1 MSEENTA
8 KIDEEY
14 VDPSNLASLEE
25 ATKPQR
31 VEFPLTLPNGKKIL
45 IPLQVG
51 GFALGMEAS
60 RGERFKDNEVNDPD
74 KTRRIFIKKMN
85 ACFLEGWHI
94 VDDVARKLGSAAQLL
109 AQKKIPVSIIRNDDW
124 NGLNETAFPGVISS
138 TPEAIRDR
146 ANAIRNE
153 SLSVVSGTGNSEPGG
168 D

>member
-8 KIDEEY
+8 KIEEY
-14 VDPSNLASLEE
+14 IDPANLAALEE
-25 ATKPQR
+25 ATRPAR
-31 VEFPLTLPNGKKIL
+31 VEYPLTLPSGAKIL
-45 IPLQVG
+45 IPMQVG
-51 GFALGMEAS
+51 GRALGMEAS

-85 ACFLEGWHI
+85 FCFMDGWHI
-94 VDDVARKLGSAAQLL
+94 VDDVARKLGSTAQLL

-124 NGLNETAFPGVISS
+124 NGLNETAFPGVISA

-153 SLSVVSGTGNSEPGG
+153 SLSIISGPGNSEPSG

>member
-8 KIDEEY
+8 KIEEY
-14 VDPSNLASLEE
+14 IDSANLAALEE
-25 ATKPQR
+25 ATKPQH

-45 IPLQVG
+45 IPMQVG

-85 ACFLEGWHI
+85 SCLLDGWRI

-109 AQKKIPVSIIRNDDW
+109 AQRKIPVSIIRNRDW
-124 NGLNETAFPGVISS
+124 NDMNETAFPGVISS
-138 TPEAIRDR
+138 TAESVQDR
-146 ANAIRNE
+146 ANAIRDQ
-153 SLSVVSGTGNSEPGG
+153 SLPVVSGPGNSEPGSN
-168 D
+168 

>member
-1 MSEENTA
+1 MSEENAA
-8 KIDEEY
+8 KIEEEY
-14 VDPSNLASLEE
+14 IDPSNLAALEE

-45 IPLQVG
+45 IPMQVG

-85 ACFLEGWHI
+85 ACLLDGWHI
-94 VDDVARKLGSAAQLL
+94 VDDVSRKLGSAAQLL
-109 AQKKIPVSIIRNDDW
+109 AQRKIPVSIIRNSDW
-124 NGLNETAFPGVISS
+124 NIMNETAFPGVISS
-138 TPEAIRDR
+138 TAEHVQDR
-146 ANAIRNE
+146 ANAIRDQ
-153 SLSVVSGTGNSEPGG
+153 SLPVVSGPGDAEPGS

>member
-1 MSEENTA
+1 MSEENTG
-8 KIDEEY
+8 KIEEY
-14 VDPSNLASLEE
+14 IDPANLAALEE
-25 ATKPQR
+25 ATRPAR
-31 VEFPLTLPNGKKIL
+31 VEYPLTLPSGAKIL
-45 IPLQVG
+45 VPLQVG
-51 GFALGMEAS
+51 GMALGMEAS
-60 RGERFKDNEVNDPD
+60 RGERFKENENSDPD

-85 ACFLEGWHI
+85 FCLLDGWHL
-94 VDDVARKLGSAAQLL
+94 VDDVSRKLGSAAQLL

-153 SLSVVSGTGNSEPGG
+153 SLPVVPSSGNSEQGS